1 MIHLKLNDDAPK
13 YNDVI
18 WGNRGRRL
26 KMSNLDLLR
35 MVKMCLVIEKGSHI
49 K

>member
-1 MIHLKLNDDAPK
+1 MKKAFSFFDTIVIHIR
-13 YNDVI
+13 YNHDT
-18 WGNRGRRL
+18 NSYYDL
-26 KMSNLDLLR
+26 SNLDLLR